1 MRLTNQEIRDIKES
15 FHRVF
20 GTGKIYLF
28 GSRVDDSSKGGDID
42 LFIELDIT
50 PTVKETLDKISK
62 FKISLYDKIGEQ
74 KIDVIV
80 SKDKTRPIEKEAL
93 SKGVLL

>member
-42 LFIELDIT
+42 LFIELDT
-50 PTVKETLDKISK
+50 TLQLRKH
-62 FKISLYDKIGEQ
+62 
-74 KIDVIV
+74 
-80 SKDKTRPIEKEAL
+80 
-93 SKGVLL
+93 